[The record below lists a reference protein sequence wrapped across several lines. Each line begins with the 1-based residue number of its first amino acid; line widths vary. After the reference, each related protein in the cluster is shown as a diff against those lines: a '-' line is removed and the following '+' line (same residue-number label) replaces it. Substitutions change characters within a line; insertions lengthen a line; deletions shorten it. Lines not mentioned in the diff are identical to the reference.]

1 MVCKN
6 KQTNKTECTQ
16 VTKGYIT
23 PIWVIHSLCINA
35 TTFVWGPQ
43 KHHIKKEQTAGLP
56 FFCKQET
63 NSVKG
68 GVGKKNLLDHR
79 RILRN
84 TDLRKTTYESWKP
97 SNWIPLKLFACP
109 HKLLSLYVPQ
119 KYMYLNLKTMAIV
132 LSLISMTSITKRLSA
147 DNCQTYIRSVHSPE
161 IQNHLSSNL
170 LTILTHKYF
179 LNLSTYL
186 YPPALAHTFLPGMP
200 F

>member
-6 KQTNKTECTQ
+6 KQTNKRNRMYPSY
-16 VTKGYIT
+16 KRIYYPHLG
-23 PIWVIHSLCINA
+23 HSLSLYKCHH
-35 TTFVWGPQ
+35 FCVGPTEAPHQ
-43 KHHIKKEQTAGLP
+43 ERTNCRSA

-109 HKLLSLYVPQ
+109 HKLLSLYVLPEVHVPQ
-119 KYMYLNLKTMAIV
+119 FEDHGY
-132 LSLISMTSITKRLSA
+132 
-147 DNCQTYIRSVHSPE
+147 SPFTDFHDV
-161 IQNHLSSNL
+161 NYKMS
-170 LTILTHKYF
+170 KC
-179 LNLSTYL
+179 
-186 YPPALAHTFLPGMP
+186 
-200 F
+200 